1 MQRASAMLAFILC
14 SAPALA
20 APSGPAFHQAVYALH
35 QAEIAKYETRT
46 EAEKEQYEGVAAR
59 AYSYLET
66 RYFDKKTGRL
76 ISRVRHDAADPTAIH
91 IAEVNIYDDTGR
103 LIRDYGSISL
113 PWAPK
118 EPVRTF
124 INLHQ
129 YNGDLHSFRQ
139 YDVSGNVGYELCEG
153 TFEGKPQRLSL
164 DVTDITKE
172 VTNSALYRAC
182 FANTSIKVADYL
194 MPK

>member
-1 MQRASAMLAFILC
+1 MKVVVAFTFVLL
-14 SAPALA
+14 SPPALA
-20 APSGPAFHQAVYALH
+20 APNGRAFHQAVYALH
-35 QAEIAKYETRT
+35 QAEVSKYETRT
-46 EAEKEQYEGVAAR
+46 QAEKGQYEGVAAR

-76 ISRVRHDAADPTAIH
+76 ISRVRHDAADPSAIH

-124 INLHQ
+124 VNLHQ

-139 YDVSGNVGYELCEG
+139 YDMSGTVGYESCEG
-153 TFEGKPQRLSL
+153 KFEGKPQRLSL
-164 DVTDITKE
+164 DVSDINKQVTD
-172 VTNSALYRAC
+172 SALYRAC
-182 FANTSIKVADYL
+182 FAGMTQKFSDFVN
-194 MPK
+194 PH

>member
-1 MQRASAMLAFILC
+1 MKHAFTILTWIFASANAF
-14 SAPALA
+14 A

-35 QAEIAKYETRT
+35 QAETSKYETRT
-46 EAEKEQYEGVAAR
+46 QTEKNQYEGVAAR
-59 AYSYLET
+59 DYSYIET
-66 RYFDKKTGRL
+66 RYFDKKTGKL
-76 ISRVRHDAADPTAIH
+76 ISHVRHDAADPSAIH
-91 IAEVNIYDDTGR
+91 IAEVNIYDATGR
-103 LIRDYGSISL
+103 LVRDYGSISL

-139 YDVSGNVGYELCEG
+139 YDMSGNVGYESCEG
-153 TFEGKPQRLSL
+153 KFEGKPSRLSL

-172 VTNSALYRAC
+172 ISNSALYRAC
-182 FANTSIKVADYL
+182 FANNSIKITDFL
-194 MPK
+194 MPR

>member
-1 MQRASAMLAFILC
+1 MKLALMLTFLL
-14 SAPALA
+14 SGVQALA
-20 APSGPAFHQAVYALH
+20 APNGPAFHQAVYALH
-35 QAEIAKYETRT
+35 QTEISKYETRT
-46 EAEKEQYEGVAAR
+46 QTEKGQYEGVAAR

-76 ISRVRHDAADPTAIH
+76 ISRVRHDAGDPSAIH
-91 IAEVNIYDDTGR
+91 IAEVNVYDDTGR
-103 LIRDYGSISL
+103 LVRDYGSISL

-129 YNGDLHSFRQ
+129 YNGGLHSFRQ
-139 YDVSGNVGYELCEG
+139 YDVSGNVGYEFCEG
-153 TFEGKPQRLSL
+153 KFEGKPQRLSL

-172 VTNSALYRAC
+172 ITNSALYRAC
-182 FANTSIKVADYL
+182 FANSSIKATDYL

>member
-1 MQRASAMLAFILC
+1 MKFACTLTFILLSASALAT
-14 SAPALA
+14 PN
-20 APSGPAFHQAVYALH
+20 GPAFHQAVYALH
-35 QAEIAKYETRT
+35 QAKTSKSETRT
-46 EAEKEQYEGVAAR
+46 ETEKGQYEGAAAR

-76 ISRVRHDAADPTAIH
+76 VSRVRHDAADPNAIH

-129 YNGDLHSFRQ
+129 YNGGLHSFRQ
-139 YDVSGNVGYELCEG
+139 YDVSGNVGYEFCEG
-153 TFEGKPQRLSL
+153 KFEGKPQRLSL
-164 DVTDITKE
+164 DATDITKQ
-172 VTNSALYRAC
+172 VTDSALYRAC
-182 FANTSIKVADYL
+182 FANPSIKVADYL